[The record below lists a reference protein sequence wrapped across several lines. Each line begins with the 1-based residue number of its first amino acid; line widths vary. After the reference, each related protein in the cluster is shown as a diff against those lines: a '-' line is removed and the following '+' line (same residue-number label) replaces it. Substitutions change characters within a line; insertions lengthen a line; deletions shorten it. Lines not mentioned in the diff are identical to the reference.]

1 MAAKFNSTMLQLF
14 DSFATD
20 FIAIPLSY
28 VFSAIC
34 LPVSAVT
41 VKQAINE
48 VSVIDS
54 TISK

>member
-1 MAAKFNSTMLQLF
+1 MATKFNSTMLQLF

-34 LPVSAVT
+34 LPVSAMT

-48 VSVIDS
+48 VSIIDS